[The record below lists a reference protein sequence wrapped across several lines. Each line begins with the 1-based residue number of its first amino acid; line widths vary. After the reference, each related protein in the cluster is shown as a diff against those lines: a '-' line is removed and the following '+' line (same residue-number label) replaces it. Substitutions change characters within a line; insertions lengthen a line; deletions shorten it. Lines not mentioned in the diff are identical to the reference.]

1 MNHRSMRS
9 STLFG
14 SAALVL
20 LCACTKGDKEASY
33 LQLGT
38 VSVEVDPLTEGT
50 GSHRITDLWVFA
62 EDEALGVWESGSRL
76 PVLRE
81 GEVTIKL
88 IAGIPRNGM
97 RDDRIQYPFYA
108 TWSGT
113 VDLRDGATVRID
125 PTFNYFTGNI
135 YWNEGFEDPGFKFTR
150 SADSDTTMLLV
161 NDPDLVLT
169 GNGAGRIHVDPDRPY
184 VRMVSSDAF
193 TPNGAVF
200 LELDRRSDHRFL
212 IGGLMDPTGGGSTID
227 LPYLFVAPT
236 LRDDGGMPW
245 SKIYVDLSSL
255 FNAPGLTNKRFYIEV
270 QLVDGATSGTILLD
284 DIKLVHR

>member
-1 MNHRSMRS
+1 MNHRPMRS
-9 STLFG
+9 SVLIG
-14 SAALVL
+14 STALAL
-20 LCACTKGDKEASY
+20 LAACTKGDKEAAY
-33 LQLGT
+33 LELGT
-38 VSVEVDPLTEGT
+38 VEVGTDPLVEGS

-62 EDEALGVWESGSRL
+62 DDEALGVWASGSRL

-81 GEVTIKL
+81 GDVTIKL

-108 TWSGT
+108 TWSGS
-113 VDLRDGATVRID
+113 VDLQKGSTVRID
-125 PTFNYFTGNI
+125 PEFAYFPNTI
-135 YWNEGFEDPGFKFTR
+135 YWIEGFEDPGFKFTR
-150 SADSDTTMLLV
+150 STESDTTMVLV
-161 NDPDLVLT
+161 SDPGLVLT
-169 GNGAGRIHVDPDRPY
+169 GNGAGLIHVDQARPF

-200 LELDRRSDHRFL
+200 LEIDRKSDHRFL
-212 IGGLMDPTGGGSTID
+212 IGGLMDPTGGGSPID
-227 LPYLFVAPT
+227 IPYLYVAPT

-245 SKIYVDLSSL
+245 SKIYVDLSGL

-270 QLVDGATSGTILLD
+270 QLVDGASSGSIYLD

>member
-1 MNHRSMRS
+1 MRS
-9 STLFG
+9 SVLIG
-14 SAALVL
+14 STALAL
-20 LCACTKGDKEASY
+20 LAACTKGDKEAAY
-33 LQLGT
+33 LELGT
-38 VSVEVDPLTEGT
+38 VEVVTDPLVEGS

-62 EDEALGVWESGSRL
+62 DDEALGVWASGSRL

-81 GEVTIKL
+81 GDVTIKL

-108 TWSGT
+108 TWSGS
-113 VDLRDGATVRID
+113 VDLQKGSTVRID
-125 PTFNYFTGNI
+125 PEFTYFPNTI
-135 YWNEGFEDPGFKFTR
+135 YWIEGFEDPGFKFTR
-150 SADSDTTMLLV
+150 STESDTTMVLV
-161 NDPDLVLT
+161 SDPGLVLT
-169 GNGAGRIHVDPDRPY
+169 GNGAGLIHVDQARPF

-200 LELDRRSDHRFL
+200 LEIDRKSDHRFL
-212 IGGLMDPTGGGSTID
+212 IGGLMDPTGGGSPID
-227 LPYLFVAPT
+227 IPYLYVAPT

-245 SKIYVDLSSL
+245 SKIYVDLSGL

-270 QLVDGATSGTILLD
+270 QLVDGASSGSIYLD

>member
-1 MNHRSMRS
+1 MRS
-9 STLFG
+9 SVLIG
-14 SAALVL
+14 STALAL
-20 LCACTKGDKEASY
+20 LAACTKGDKEAAY
-33 LQLGT
+33 LELGT
-38 VSVEVDPLTEGT
+38 VEVGTDPLVEGS

-62 EDEALGVWESGSRL
+62 DDEALGVWASGSRL

-81 GEVTIKL
+81 GDVTIKL

-108 TWSGT
+108 TWSGS
-113 VDLRDGATVRID
+113 VDLQKGSTVRID
-125 PTFNYFTGNI
+125 PEFAYFPNTI
-135 YWNEGFEDPGFKFTR
+135 YWIEGFEDPGFKFTR
-150 SADSDTTMLLV
+150 STESDTTMVLV
-161 NDPDLVLT
+161 SDPGLVLT
-169 GNGAGRIHVDPDRPY
+169 GNGAGLIHVDQARPF

-200 LELDRRSDHRFL
+200 LEIDRKSDHRFL
-212 IGGLMDPTGGGSTID
+212 IGGLMDPTGGGSPID
-227 LPYLFVAPT
+227 IPYLYVAPT

-245 SKIYVDLSSL
+245 SKIYVDLSGL

-270 QLVDGATSGTILLD
+270 QLVDGASSGSIYLD